1 MRNYA
6 THTTFP
12 LSFQSV
18 DPGHLPRLQSPTTLQ
33 PHVALILDLI
43 QKRVNGHSTNWSNQV
58 LKLTDYHISRHVAST
73 FKSLTKCATHQD
85 LNTFLL
91 HRWGIT
97 STTTPSVIL
106 ILLQNIKACNSYNL
120 TSNRKLLDFYWS
132 QLAKHLVKINRVNIT
147 SEPRNI
153 HLRLQTT
160 PGNLNAQI
168 KLLQHID

>member
-1 MRNYA
+1 MRNYT

-12 LSFQSV
+12 LSFQSI
-18 DPGHLPRLQSPTTLQ
+18 DQGHPPRLQSPTTLQ

-73 FKSLTKCATHQD
+73 FKSLTKCAPHYD

-91 HRWGIT
+91 HRRGIT

-106 ILLQNIKACNSYNL
+106 ILLQNVNSCNSY
-120 TSNRKLLDFYWS
+120 D
-132 QLAKHLVKINRVNIT
+132 LASGKKPPVFHQ
-147 SEPRNI
+147 S
-153 HLRLQTT
+153 
-160 PGNLNAQI
+160 
-168 KLLQHID
+168 